1 MNHFGNMIKLWWGKK
16 NANKQRYGRY
26 GLCTPLYINAIY
38 MQDTTTPRDSTTSI
52 EWEWKNLFIS
62 TFVLL
67 SFLIVFYCMPF
78 FYSDMLFPV
87 VLKVQISKNGDNL
100 WQVLYIRSFLFKAF
114 DKHLGSMKRY
124 VFFKVHYLKRSLRK

>member
-1 MNHFGNMIKLWWGKK
+1 MPT
-16 NANKQRYGRY
+16 NKDMAVMVYAHP
-26 GLCTPLYINAIY
+26 CTLMQYICKTPPHLVIVPPPLNENRKFFHINF
-38 MQDTTTPRDSTTSI
+38 
-52 EWEWKNLFIS
+52 L
-62 TFVLL
+62 LL

-78 FYSDMLFPV
+78 FYSNMLFPV